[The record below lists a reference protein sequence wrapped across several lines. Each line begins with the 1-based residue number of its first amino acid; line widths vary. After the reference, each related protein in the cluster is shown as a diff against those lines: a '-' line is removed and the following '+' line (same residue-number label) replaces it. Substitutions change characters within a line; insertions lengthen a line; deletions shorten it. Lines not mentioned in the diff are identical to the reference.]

1 MSIAK
6 NTHALSLRFV
16 LPAER
21 SSSSGKSLDL
31 VLKRAI
37 DISLALLLL
46 FLLAP
51 LLCLL
56 AALIRNS
63 DGGPA
68 LFRQMRVGKGGRPFR
83 CLKFRS
89 MVLDA
94 ERALHEHLAND
105 PQAAQEWRESQKL
118 SRDPRITGL
127 GGFLRK
133 SSLDELPQLINI
145 LAGDMSFVG
154 PRPIVADE
162 VRRYGEAFVHCFS
175 VQPGLTGL
183 WQVSGRSDCSYVG
196 RVMLDSRYASE
207 WSLWLDAEIM
217 VRTIPA
223 VLAQRGSR

>member
-1 MSIAK
+1 MPIAK
-6 NTHALSLRFV
+6 SSNALFLQYV
-16 LPAER
+16 LPLGR
-21 SSSSGKSLDL
+21 SDSSRKSLDFA
-31 VLKRAI
+31 LKRLI
-37 DISLALLLL
+37 DIVLALTLLC
-46 FLLAP
+46 LLAP

-56 AALIRNS
+56 VALIRGS

-94 ERALHEHLAND
+94 ERALHDHLAND
-105 PQAAQEWRESQKL
+105 PQAAREWRESQKL
-118 SRDPRITGL
+118 SRDPRITAL
-127 GGFLRK
+127 GSFLRK

-207 WSLWLDAEIM
+207 CSLWLDAQIM